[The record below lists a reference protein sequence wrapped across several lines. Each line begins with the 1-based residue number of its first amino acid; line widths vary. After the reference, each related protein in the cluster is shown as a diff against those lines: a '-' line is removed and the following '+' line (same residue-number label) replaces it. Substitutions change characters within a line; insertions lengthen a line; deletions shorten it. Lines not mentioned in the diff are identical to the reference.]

1 MARGRAGP
9 CKTLVIGAAT
19 PGRETFRARRIRRT
33 ARNAFLAGSTT
44 ADGHMVDARSVAAVV
59 TGALLAILGGLGAV
73 VVLVGTLAGVME
85 WTTVAWLLLLG
96 FVVGAG
102 LLTYGAVALAGDL
115 WAVVA
120 DGDLGGLT
128 EDVDASRLRHLV
140 D

>member
-1 MARGRAGP
+1 
-9 CKTLVIGAAT
+9 
-19 PGRETFRARRIRRT
+19 
-33 ARNAFLAGSTT
+33 
-44 ADGHMVDARSVAAVV
+44 MVDARSVAAVV

-120 DGDLGGLT
+120 DGDLGGLS

>member
-1 MARGRAGP
+1 MD
-9 CKTLVIGAAT
+9 
-19 PGRETFRARRIRRT
+19 RRRV
-33 ARNAFLAGSTT
+33 FGVL
-44 ADGHMVDARSVAAVV
+44 
-59 TGALLAILGGLGAV
+59 AV

-120 DGDLGGLT
+120 DGDLGGLS

>member
-1 MARGRAGP
+1 
-9 CKTLVIGAAT
+9 
-19 PGRETFRARRIRRT
+19 
-33 ARNAFLAGSTT
+33 
-44 ADGHMVDARSVAAVV
+44 MVDARSVAAVV

-73 VVLVGTLAGVME
+73 VVLVGTLAGVVE
-85 WTTVAWLLLLG
+85 WTTVAWLLVLG